1 MQTAGIIW
9 LVAIVAFIILEAT
22 TYQMVSLWFIVGAIG
37 GLIASLLGAGFWVQ
51 MTVFLVISVAL
62 LLVFRPIVVKRLSKN
77 NIKTNAD
84 SVIGKKV
91 LITETVDNTNSTGQG
106 RVDGAIWTVRS
117 ESGTIIE
124 AGTIATI
131 KEIEGVK
138 LIVE

>member
-124 AGTIATI
+124 AGTLATI

>member
-1 MQTAGIIW
+1 MQIAGIIW

-62 LLVFRPIVVKRLSKN
+62 LLAFRPMVVKRLSKN

-106 RVDGAIWTVRS
+106 RIDGAIWTVRS

-124 AGTIATI
+124 AGTLAII

>member
-62 LLVFRPIVVKRLSKN
+62 LLAFRPILVKRLSKN

-106 RVDGAIWTVRS
+106 RIDGAIWTVRS

-124 AGTIATI
+124 AGTLAII

>member
-9 LVAIVAFIILEAT
+9 LVAIVAFIVLEAT

-62 LLVFRPIVVKRLSKN
+62 LLAFRPMVVKRLSKN

-84 SVIGKKV
+84 SVIGKKI

-106 RVDGAIWTVRS
+106 RIDGAIWTVRS

-124 AGTIATI
+124 AGTLAII